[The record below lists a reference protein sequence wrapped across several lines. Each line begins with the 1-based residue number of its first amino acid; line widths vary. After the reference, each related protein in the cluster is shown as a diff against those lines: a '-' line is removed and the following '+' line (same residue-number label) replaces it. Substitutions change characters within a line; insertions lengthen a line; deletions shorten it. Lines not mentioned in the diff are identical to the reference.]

1 MRGAFSPGHLDGGC
15 TRSKAGLGKSSCL
28 KRSPS
33 PSSDASTR
41 LLVNS
46 ELPRVTILNHTRLFC
61 SSATSSPSGNVLALD
76 SSLTLVAVKAR
87 EATVVTNYV
96 VRGFPRP
103 YSISFVA
110 EAAGLS
116 PESSAN
122 GEKTAP
128 L

>member
-1 MRGAFSPGHLDGGC
+1 M
-15 TRSKAGLGKSSCL
+15 
-28 KRSPS
+28 
-33 PSSDASTR
+33 
-41 LLVNS
+41 
-46 ELPRVTILNHTRLFC
+46 
-61 SSATSSPSGNVLALD
+61 LALD

-116 PESSAN
+116 YVDDPRVP
-122 GEKTAP
+122 P
-128 L
+128 LDSIDLC